1 MIEEIP
7 VGCGQ
12 PQIIKRTFT
21 RHGSSAARISQTVI
35 FSLRS
40 SKSAFLAKIKTQ
52 VSRIRKNVC
61 VNKKDKPRA
70 VRRRLRRQIEQQ
82 INADTLRRQ
91 FGSEL
96 TGTVV
101 TAVCNIKY
109 ADKLF
114 IKGAAVTQERRE
126 TVAQMISSESV
137 ERFLDSTTLD
147 FSRIKNPASYLQTA
161 LFAFLEKQCSTDS
174 SPADEAPDKPLAD
187 WELEW
192 FERVKAKRHSQ
203 ETE

>member
-1 MIEEIP
+1 MRGMDQAP
-7 VGCGQ
+7 RVY
-12 PQIIKRTFT
+12 P
-21 RHGSSAARISQTVI
+21 I
-35 FSLRS
+35 FILRS
-40 SKSAFLAKIKTQ
+40 AKSGFLAKIKTQ

-82 INADTLRRQ
+82 INADVLRRQ

-114 IKGAAVTQERRE
+114 IKGAAVTQEHREQVSRR
-126 TVAQMISSESV
+126 I
-137 ERFLDSTTLD
+137 
-147 FSRIKNPASYLQTA
+147 
-161 LFAFLEKQCSTDS
+161 
-174 SPADEAPDKPLAD
+174 
-187 WELEW
+187 
-192 FERVKAKRHSQ
+192 SQ
-203 ETE
+203 ESM

>member
-1 MIEEIP
+1 MRGMDQAP
-7 VGCGQ
+7 RVY
-12 PQIIKRTFT
+12 P
-21 RHGSSAARISQTVI
+21 I
-35 FSLRS
+35 FILRS
-40 SKSAFLAKIKTQ
+40 AKSGFLAKIKTQ

-70 VRRRLRRQIEQQ
+70 VRRRLRKQIEQQ
-82 INADTLRRQ
+82 INADALRRQ

-114 IKGAAVTQERRE
+114 IKGAEITQERRE
-126 TVAQMISSESV
+126 TVAQMISPENV
-137 ERFLDSTTLD
+137 ERFLDSTALD
-147 FSRIKNPASYLQTA
+147 FSRIKNPAAYLQTA
-161 LFAFLEKQCSTDS
+161 LFDFLEKQCSTDA
-174 SPADEAPDKPLAD
+174 SPAETTPEQPLAD

-192 FERVKAKRHSQ
+192 LERVKAKRHSQ

>member
-1 MIEEIP
+1 MQNP
-7 VGCGQ
+7 
-12 PQIIKRTFT
+12 
-21 RHGSSAARISQTVI
+21 
-35 FSLRS
+35 
-40 SKSAFLAKIKTQ
+40 AFLAKIKTQ

-82 INADTLRRQ
+82 INADALRRQ

-109 ADKLF
+109 ADNP
-114 IKGAAVTQERRE
+114 
-126 TVAQMISSESV
+126 VA
-137 ERFLDSTTLD
+137 
-147 FSRIKNPASYLQTA
+147 YLQTSLYTYHQKLLQPSQA
-161 LFAFLEKQCSTDS
+161 EPVSTGT
-174 SPADEAPDKPLAD
+174 PEQPLAD

-192 FERVKAKRHSQ
+192 LKRVKAKRHSQ

>member
-1 MIEEIP
+1 MRGMDQAP
-7 VGCGQ
+7 RVY
-12 PQIIKRTFT
+12 P
-21 RHGSSAARISQTVI
+21 I
-35 FSLRS
+35 FILRS
-40 SKSAFLAKIKTQ
+40 AKSGFLAKIKTQ

-82 INADTLRRQ
+82 INADALRRQ

-114 IKGAAVTQERRE
+114 IKGTAVTQEHRE
-126 TVAQMISSESV
+126 QISRLISQESM
-137 ERFLDSTTLD
+137 ERFLNSVTID
-147 FSRIKNPASYLQTA
+147 FGRIDNPVAYLQTA
-161 LFAFLEKQCSTDS
+161 LFDFLEKQCSTDA
-174 SPADEAPDKPLAD
+174 SPAETAPDKPLAD
-187 WELEW
+187 WEQAWLAQ
-192 FERVKAKRHSQ
+192 KASSRRRREEAIARGEYQ
-203 ETE
+203 D